1 MGDDGLAESD
11 EAMDEA
17 VVNHKVNKQS
27 TTTASTSLAY
37 TTAEGRGGEEREN
50 GEEGEEIQLLMM
62 GREAMARGKGT
73 TRREKPLLRG
83 VSHQVACFVA
93 LVSGIVLMFKAPNE
107 KAMVSAGVFAL
118 SLTTLFG
125 ISALYHRPTWK
136 PDARRIMR
144 RLDHSAIFVLI
155 AGTYTPMILLTFTE
169 DYALIL
175 GLIWLGAAIGVG
187 VSVFWTSAP
196 KSLIAAL
203 CVSFGWAGV
212 WNWKSFQDGLLGHQI
227 AAIAAGGIS
236 YSVGAIVYATK
247 VPDPWPR
254 VFGYHEI
261 FHALTVLAAGC
272 HYFVVWE
279 LVCNSQ

>member
-1 MGDDGLAESD
+1 MRCRENEAEPMIETARPGVFKQNRMKLHDDGLAESD

-125 ISALYHRPTWK
+125 KRFPSPTT
-136 PDARRIMR
+136 IT
-144 RLDHSAIFVLI
+144 LDLFFFSCD
-155 AGTYTPMILLTFTE
+155 LL
-169 DYALIL
+169 
-175 GLIWLGAAIGVG
+175 
-187 VSVFWTSAP
+187 S
-196 KSLIAAL
+196 
-203 CVSFGWAGV
+203 
-212 WNWKSFQDGLLGHQI
+212 
-227 AAIAAGGIS
+227 
-236 YSVGAIVYATK
+236 
-247 VPDPWPR
+247 
-254 VFGYHEI
+254 
-261 FHALTVLAAGC
+261 
-272 HYFVVWE
+272 
-279 LVCNSQ
+279 

>member
-1 MGDDGLAESD
+1 MIETARPGVFKQNRMKLHDDGLAESD

-125 ISALYHRPTWK
+125 KRYPSPTT
-136 PDARRIMR
+136 IT
-144 RLDHSAIFVLI
+144 LDLFFFSCD
-155 AGTYTPMILLTFTE
+155 LL
-169 DYALIL
+169 
-175 GLIWLGAAIGVG
+175 
-187 VSVFWTSAP
+187 S
-196 KSLIAAL
+196 
-203 CVSFGWAGV
+203 
-212 WNWKSFQDGLLGHQI
+212 
-227 AAIAAGGIS
+227 
-236 YSVGAIVYATK
+236 
-247 VPDPWPR
+247 
-254 VFGYHEI
+254 
-261 FHALTVLAAGC
+261 
-272 HYFVVWE
+272 
-279 LVCNSQ
+279 